1 MACEGGG
8 TDWGTDCGTDCGT
21 DWGTDCGTDWDR
33 GWLIGCCM
41 AKSMVCVC
49 VCVWVWVWVW
59 VWVAPSCTPEA
70 TGCTGCAMGWGTAA
84 LIGVAVW
91 TTWDAVIDW
100 LDDVIESEDEAAAR
114 VGDSE
119 VDEEVVTDMEGP
131 AAPGTA

>member
-8 TDWGTDCGTDCGT
+8 TDWGT

-41 AKSMVCVC
+41 AKSMVCV
-49 VCVWVWVWVW
+49 WVWVW
-59 VWVAPSCTPEA
+59 VWVAPSCTPGA
-70 TGCTGCAMGWGTAA
+70 TGCTGCTGCAMGWGTAA

-91 TTWDAVIDW
+91 ATWDAVIDW

-119 VDEEVVTDMEGP
+119 VDEEVVADMEGP
-131 AAPGTA
+131 VAPGTA